1 MQIETQFTSGTN
13 LRPSHP
19 DSPDPAEVA
28 ASAFSEEFL
37 ETLRV
42 LAARARECGGRVVPA
57 GQPATQRGAMLS
69 GPFAVETVERPH
81 DPPGHALVRPGEAAE
96 PVASDEGPAGVL
108 ERRDEALRLAAVL
121 PALADEPLH
130 RLGTN
135 RRPRGYSLHAGC
147 RFVGHLAPAAGRLS
161 PERRHSLEAHL
172 DLARYLASHPHALAL
187 ILESVGPEA
196 LPVLGRALARR
207 VEALLPE

>member
-1 MQIETQFTSGTN
+1 MQIETQFTSGN
-13 LRPSHP
+13 ALRPSHP
-19 DSPDPAEVA
+19 DSPDPAEA
-28 ASAFSEEFL
+28 AGSAFSEEFL
-37 ETLRV
+37 EALRL
-42 LAARARECGGRVVPA
+42 LAARARDCGGAVAA
-57 GQPATQRGAMLS
+57 GQPAAQRAAVLS

-81 DPPGHALVRPGEAAE
+81 DPPGHALVRPGEPAE

-147 RFVGHLAPAAGRLS
+147 WFVGHLAPAAGRMS
-161 PERRHSLEAHL
+161 AERRHALESHL

-187 ILESVGPEA
+187 ILESIGPEA

-207 VEALLPE
+207 VEALLPR